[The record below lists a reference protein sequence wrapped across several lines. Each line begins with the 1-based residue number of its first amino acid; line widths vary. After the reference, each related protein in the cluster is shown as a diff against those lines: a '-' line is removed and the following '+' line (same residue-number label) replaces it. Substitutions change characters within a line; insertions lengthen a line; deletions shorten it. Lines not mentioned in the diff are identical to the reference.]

1 MKSIELHDRYCAI
14 GAWVAYAAGEAA
26 MLCGGKIGVEGIT
39 ARLPRFPAK
48 GFEERLFPKDFDI
61 DAMSEPFLFCGLM
74 IRFPYKSLK
83 TPLLFATRV
92 PKEKA
97 TNKMLVALPAA
108 RQSPRRAPCMPSARS
123 PLFTAD
129 QPLQQIAFKIYLGGY
144 IRVRRPFIL
153 RDLDIGA
160 AFQKHC
166 RAVPGGLG

>member
-14 GAWVAYAAGEAA
+14 GASVAYAAGEAA

-97 TNKMLVALPAA
+97 TNKKLVAFSAA
-108 RQSPRRAPCMPSARS
+108 LKSLRRTPVMPSARS
-123 PLFTAD
+123 AFTHRRSATAANRLQDIPWRADPCASPLHT
-129 QPLQQIAFKIYLGGY
+129 P
-144 IRVRRPFIL
+144 
-153 RDLDIGA
+153 
-160 AFQKHC
+160 
-166 RAVPGGLG
+166 

>member
-1 MKSIELHDRYCAI
+1 MDHYNNDRHQWGLA
-14 GAWVAYAAGEAA
+14 
-26 MLCGGKIGVEGIT
+26 K
-39 ARLPRFPAK
+39 LPHMNFINAK
-48 GFEERLFPKDFDI
+48 L
-61 DAMSEPFLFCGLM
+61 
-74 IRFPYKSLK
+74 
-83 TPLLFATRV
+83 
-92 PKEKA
+92 EKA

-129 QPLQQIAFKIYLGGY
+129 QPLQQIAFKIYLGGQ